1 MIMRSVTSALREI
14 RPKGVVRSL
23 DIDLSNRSLAQD
35 LKKKHGI
42 CCHVIMTS
50 LEFLILS
57 CVSEWGQHFLIK
69 QGPYKYEARAKIRT
83 PNTVNQRAGSSSSI
97 IYSLAAFDQVV
108 TCNDCKLS

>member
-1 MIMRSVTSALREI
+1 MRSVTSALREI
-14 RPKGVVRSL
+14 SPKGVVRSL

-57 CVSEWGQHFLIK
+57 CFIGFNLSGQTNFFIVYLIVVLVRFFFQK
-69 QGPYKYEARAKIRT
+69 SSCELYVI
-83 PNTVNQRAGSSSSI
+83 NT
-97 IYSLAAFDQVV
+97 YFW
-108 TCNDCKLS
+108 CE